1 MKKHVIS
8 TMAVVITALLMV
20 SSYSF
25 ANTGHNVAQLAG
37 SSITIDSSRNV
48 VINGVRLSDEEVL
61 TLEQTYHIK
70 IADGNYWYDAMCG
83 AWGLQ
88 GGPCLGLGQAGLKLG
103 GALRADASNGNMP
116 VFVNGRQLHYY
127 DVLGLQLIFGTVW
140 PGRFWVDALG
150 NYGYE
155 GGLKMGNLREQAL
168 RNQGNADKTVYSKFG
183 TLSEV
188 GFFAPGQDPY
198 YRY

>member
-1 MKKHVIS
+1 MKTYILS
-8 TMAVVITALLMV
+8 TMTAGIAALLMAT
-20 SSYSF
+20 SCGF
-25 ANTGHNVAQLAG
+25 ANNSYAQHPG
-37 SSITIDSSRNV
+37 SAIATDSSRNV
-48 VINGVRLSDEEVL
+48 VINGVRLSEEEV
-61 TLEQTYHIK
+61 TSLEQTYHIK
-70 IADGNYWYDAMCG
+70 IADGNYWYDPICG

-127 DVLGLQLIFGTVW
+127 DVVGLKLIFGTVL

-155 GGLKMGNLREQAL
+155 GWQKMGNLRELAL
-168 RNQGNADKTVYSKFG
+168 RTQGADKTVYSRFG